1 MFSKNII
8 YLRKKNNLTQ
18 EELGNKLNVS
28 RQTISKWEK
37 GEVVPDSYN
46 LIEISKC
53 FSIKVQDLIMTD
65 ISEEKIVSHE
75 LINDIS
81 RETNE
86 PIKEDSQPKK
96 SKKPIIIALQY
107 HRCSLWRAF
116 ADNLV
121 RWH

>member
-96 SKKPIIIALQY
+96 SKKPIMATT
-107 HRCSLWRAF
+107 S
-116 ADNLV
+116 V
-121 RWH
+121 R